1 MEIMSLRWNV
11 LRNLI
16 LISQLAIHVLV
27 PTFLCLMIG
36 LWLDEKLETGYIALV
51 LLTLGILAGGR
62 NAYRMAMDSIRE
74 REKEDP
80 QSIVDR
86 VNNQKK

>member
-1 MEIMSLRWNV
+1 M
-11 LRNLI
+11 RNLV

-36 LWLDEKLETGYIALV
+36 LWLDEKLGTSYIALV
-51 LLTLGILAGGR
+51 LLALGILAGGR
-62 NAYRMAMDSIRE
+62 NAYKMAMGTIRE
-74 REKEDP
+74 KEKEDP

>member
-1 MEIMSLRWNV
+1 M
-11 LRNLI
+11 RNLV

-27 PTFLCLMIG
+27 PTFVCLMAG
-36 LWLDEKLETGYIALV
+36 LWLDGKLGTDYIALV

-62 NAYRMAMDSIRE
+62 NAYKLAMDSIRE

-86 VNNQKK
+86 VNNREK